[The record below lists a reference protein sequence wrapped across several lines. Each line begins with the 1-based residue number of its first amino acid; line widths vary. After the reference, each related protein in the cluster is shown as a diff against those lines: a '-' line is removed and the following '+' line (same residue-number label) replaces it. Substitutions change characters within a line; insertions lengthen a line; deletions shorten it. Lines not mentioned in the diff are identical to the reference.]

1 MVETVHSSPSSSPGD
16 VTRVVPRSPAGPHPR
31 RDPPLAEA
39 PPLSLRFT
47 DTDAID
53 PIAVPEGELTLVEGT
68 RGTEAMR
75 HRLIVACAQT
85 GLATMHVVGGERLDT
100 TGLARRAQAAGLD
113 PGYVLRSSL
122 VARAFTAY
130 QLSVLV
136 EERLPGVLSR
146 EDAIGAALVIDPLR
160 LYTDEDVRAA
170 EARRLAEQAL
180 AALQQTAEAHAVPI
194 VLVQPPRT
202 SRPELMQGMRERA
215 ERHVLVHARDA
226 SSRRNGRGPAL
237 TIAPPEE
244 DEVHRVRDPRPS
256 QVRLDRFHE
265 TAAGGPDG

>member
-1 MVETVHSSPSSSPGD
+1 MLETVHASPASSPGD
-16 VTRVVPRSPAGPHPR
+16 VARVLPRSTPSR
-31 RDPPLAEA
+31 SPPCPQTA
-39 PPLSLRFT
+39 PPSLRFT
-47 DTDAID
+47 DTDAIE

-75 HRLIVACAQT
+75 HRLIVACAQA

-113 PGYVLRSSL
+113 PGYVLRSSI

-136 EERLPGVLSR
+136 EERLPGVLNR
-146 EDAIGAALVIDPLR
+146 EDAIGAALVLDPLR

-170 EARRLAEQAL
+170 EARRLADQAL
-180 AALQQTAEAHAVPI
+180 TALQQAADEHAVPI

-202 SRPELMQGMRERA
+202 SRPQLLQGMREHA
-215 ERHVLVHARDA
+215 ERHVLVHARD
-226 SSRRNGRGPAL
+226 SGTHRNGRGPAL
-237 TIAPPEE
+237 TIALPREG
-244 DEVHRVRDPRPS
+244 EVHRVRDPRPS
-256 QVRLDRFHE
+256 QARLDRFHG
-265 TAAGGPDG
+265 TAAPEDPHG